1 MTWQQTIDEE
11 KEIAREEGREEG
23 AREKAIAN
31 AKNLLNDNIAPEQVS
46 KWIGLPIEQV
56 LALKDELTTKN

>member
-11 KEIAREEGREEG
+11 KEIAREEG

-56 LALKDELTTKN
+56 LVLKDELTTKN